1 MSSKKTGTVKTTKYE
16 KSKNGT
22 EHDASG
28 NSPRE
33 HGKIMYG
40 TGECAEK
47 RTEIMPRAVLA
58 GLLIF
63 AALIATVI
71 FVNYIRDRQITTVPP
86 TPSKVDFNKNG
97 LDDYTDFLNGARKDA
112 ENHPTY
118 DGRYWE
124 EAYPPDNIGV
134 CSDVVWRA
142 FREAGYCLRDMV
154 DTDIRENPSTYPRA
168 QVPDNRIDFR
178 RVKNLKI
185 FFDRHAISLTLDP
198 TQSDEWQAGDIVI
211 FGDMKHIGI
220 ISDKRTGNGRAYV
233 IHNGGQEEREE
244 DFLLK
249 MPITGHYRFDAS
261 RVDSHLLIAWHED

>member
-1 MSSKKTGTVKTTKYE
+1 MSSKKTGTVKATKCE
-16 KSKNGT
+16 KAKNGT

-28 NSPRE
+28 NSPEER
-33 HGKIMYG
+33 GKIMYG
-40 TGECAEK
+40 TEERAEK
-47 RTEIMPRAVLA
+47 RAENMLRAVLA

-154 DTDIRENPSTYPRA
+154 DTDIRENPGTYPRA